1 MIYTVNMKNMRLF
14 YSYICRLKISYSI
27 QKQKVYLKRVYEYSL
42 IKQIKF
48 ILGWAVPLG
57 SEAILFSINI
67 DDIH

>member
-1 MIYTVNMKNMRLF
+1 MYR
-14 YSYICRLKISYSI
+14 RLKISCSI

-48 ILGWAVPLG
+48 KLLGCVAR

>member
-1 MIYTVNMKNMRLF
+1 MQLPSASKF
-14 YSYICRLKISYSI
+14 SFI
-27 QKQKVYLKRVYEYSL
+27 QHEIDIRFKSKKVYLKRVYEYSL

>member
-1 MIYTVNMKNMRLF
+1 MP
-14 YSYICRLKISYSI
+14 SRLKISYSN

-48 ILGWAVPLG
+48 KLLAVSLG

>member
-1 MIYTVNMKNMRLF
+1 MICAVNMKNMHRHSVSKLASF
-14 YSYICRLKISYSI
+14 NYSI
-27 QKQKVYLKRVYEYSL
+27 QGQKVYLKRVYEYSL

-48 ILGWAVPLG
+48 KLLAVSLG